1 MLNKKVQRGFF
12 IAMIVILIL
21 GTLLPFFMQF

>member
-12 IAMIVILIL
+12 IAMIIILIL